1 MLSISNKCSTFA
13 MYLGDTG
20 TIKFNNLK
28 RLTIMATKVKIQ
40 REFTFKAYVIAAAEI
55 EPATDQHM
63 GEYMTKSECHYY
75 CEKAVLDY
83 VKTNAESV
91 ERDGHVYLIYKVST
105 VEDSTM
111 PDMLVERISV
121 KDGKINIQ

>member
-1 MLSISNKCSTFA
+1 
-13 MYLGDTG
+13 
-20 TIKFNNLK
+20 
-28 RLTIMATKVKIQ
+28 MAAKVKIQ
-40 REFTFKAYVIAAAEI
+40 REFTFKAY
-55 EPATDQHM
+55 ATDAQNEVLVDQHS

-83 VKTNAESV
+83 VKANAESV
-91 ERDGHVYLIYKVST
+91 EKNGYIYLIYKVST

-121 KDGKINIQ
+121 KDGQIIIQ

>member
-1 MLSISNKCSTFA
+1 
-13 MYLGDTG
+13 
-20 TIKFNNLK
+20 
-28 RLTIMATKVKIQ
+28 MATKVKIQ
-40 REFTFKAYVIAAAEI
+40 REFTFKAY
-55 EPATDQHM
+55 ATDAQNEVLVDQHS

-83 VKTNAESV
+83 VKANTESV
-91 ERDGHVYLIYKVST
+91 EKNGHIYLIYKVST

-121 KDGKINIQ
+121 KDGQIIIQ

>member
-1 MLSISNKCSTFA
+1 
-13 MYLGDTG
+13 
-20 TIKFNNLK
+20 
-28 RLTIMATKVKIQ
+28 MATKVKIQ
-40 REFTFKAYVIAAAEI
+40 REFTFKAY
-55 EPATDQHM
+55 ATDAQNEVLVDQHS

-83 VKTNAESV
+83 IKANAESV
-91 ERDGHVYLIYKVST
+91 EKNGYIYLIYKVST

-121 KDGKINIQ
+121 KDGQIIIQ